1 MSAKVQGQLM
11 ACRECDA
18 LQRESLQEHHSAS
31 ACWRCGAFL
40 EHKQEGRP
48 DRALM
53 LALSGLVLFL
63 VANAF
68 PLIVLD
74 MHGASTGTTLVKA
87 AGALWS
93 EGMEPVA
100 SLVFLTTVLAPVFSL
115 LAMAY
120 LYGGLTLCEQGLL
133 EKIPPYTAALLHI
146 VQWLRH
152 WSMLEVFF
160 LAAFVS
166 VVRLSD
172 IAQVR
177 TGVALWACG
186 GLILVFA
193 ALMGSFHPRDLW
205 VRVEQYGGG
214 P

>member
-1 MSAKVQGQLM
+1 MSAKAQGHLM

-18 LQRESLQEHHSAS
+18 LQRESLQMHHSAS
-31 ACWRCGAFL
+31 ACWRCGALL
-40 EHKQEGRP
+40 EHKQESRL

-63 VANAF
+63 VANSF

-74 MHGASTGTTLVKA
+74 MQGASTATTLVKA
-87 AGALWS
+87 SGALWS

-100 SLVFLTTVLAPVFSL
+100 ALVFLTTVLAPVFTL
-115 LAMAY
+115 LATTY

-133 EKIPPYTAALLHI
+133 EKTPPYTAALLHT
-146 VQWLRH
+146 VQWLRQ

-166 VVRLSD
+166 VVRLTD

-177 TGVALWACG
+177 TGVALWAFG
-186 GLILVFA
+186 ALILVFA